1 MPSNASRSLALA
13 AGVAMIVG
21 GADGALARREAP
33 PRAPLKGQSPNYPPR
48 IELPADLPPDAP
60 AAPGPRGTSDRS
72 DDPARYDAVGYAS
85 WYGAEMGGGRTASGQ
100 SFNARAMSAAHPSLP
115 MGSFVE
121 VTSLDSG
128 RTILAVVTDR
138 GPSGGGRIIDL
149 SRAAA
154 ELLGIDR
161 AGIAPV
167 RVRRVDPPGP
177 DQTALREG
185 RSASPRIDTP
195 PILLTA
201 LRKRLPPRGRA
212 APPVVARAP
221 ISPPRVQP
229 EPGPPTAN
237 ADSETGWFVQVLATA
252 SRDKADAL
260 ARALGA
266 SVMPAGRVFRVR
278 LGPFVDAETAAR
290 ARDGV
295 AGRGYGDARVLH
307 E

>member
-1 MPSNASRSLALA
+1 MPPSK
-13 AGVAMIVG
+13 G
-21 GADGALARREAP
+21 
-33 PRAPLKGQSPNYPPR
+33 RAPQYPPQ
-48 IELPADLPPDAP
+48 IELPSDLPPDAP
-60 AAPGPRGTSDRS
+60 VEPGPRGTSGRN

-85 WYGAEMGGGRTASGQ
+85 WYGTEMGGGRTASGQ
-100 SFNARAMSAAHPSLP
+100 PFSARAISAAHPTLP
-115 MGSFVE
+115 MGSFAE

-128 RTILAVVTDR
+128 RTILVVITDR
-138 GPSGGGRIIDL
+138 GPSGGNRIIDL

-161 AGIAPV
+161 AGIAAV

-177 DQTALREG
+177 DQAALRDG

-195 PILLTA
+195 PVLLTA
-201 LRKRLPPRGRA
+201 LRKRLPPRGRGT
-212 APPVVARAP
+212 PPVVARAP
-221 ISPPRVQP
+221 TIAPRAERAYETPPAEAEAR
-229 EPGPPTAN
+229 A
-237 ADSETGWFVQVLATA
+237 ETGWFVQILATA
-252 SRDKADAL
+252 SRDKADSL
-260 ARALGA
+260 AHALGA
-266 SVMPAGRVFRVR
+266 SVTPAGRVFRVR